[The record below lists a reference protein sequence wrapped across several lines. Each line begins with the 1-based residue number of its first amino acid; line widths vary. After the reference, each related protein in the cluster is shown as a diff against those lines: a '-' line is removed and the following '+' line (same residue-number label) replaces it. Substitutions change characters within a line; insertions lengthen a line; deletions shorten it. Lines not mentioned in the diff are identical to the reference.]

1 MLRAARLVLV
11 AADLAD
17 DAGLVC
23 YTRHDLRGDC
33 LVQKLPLILLALAIP
48 PPVLLVLLQLVDV
61 TLLVDVMLLY
71 IEVIHIADTAG
82 YGLLHCLLGSNHTS
96 EIVGHLQAQ

>member
-1 MLRAARLVLV
+1 
-11 AADLAD
+11 
-17 DAGLVC
+17 
-23 YTRHDLRGDC
+23 
-33 LVQKLPLILLALAIP
+33 
-48 PPVLLVLLQLVDV
+48 
-61 TLLVDVMLLY
+61 MLLY